1 MKNSILKIFF
11 SVILFAGTLSA
22 QEVVID
28 KVVAVVDNEIILQ
41 SELEFQMSIFA
52 SQRGMDPKSEELK
65 RQILNSMIDEKLVY
79 AQAEL
84 DSIVISD
91 AEIDQR
97 ISYQINVLQQ
107 QYGSISKI
115 EEMYGMSIEKIKRE
129 LREDVRKNLMVQR
142 LREKNFAP
150 VEASRREVEEFFNT
164 YKDSLG
170 MIPEKLHIYHIFRNP
185 KTTDRLKKQYKDF
198 AEAIRDSIVNQGA
211 SFEDMAKKYS
221 EDPGSKTFG
230 GDLGFVKKGVFYP
243 EFEAAA
249 FSLEVGEISNV
260 IETPVGYHIIEL
272 LERRGESIH
281 TRHVLI
287 KFKTDESADL
297 ETITF
302 LTEIRDSVIKGVN
315 SFQFYARKYSEDKE
329 TAPFNGDLGTFY
341 INQLDKN
348 LLDIV
353 SKLKEGEISFPKR
366 IDYGQGIYGYHIVF
380 LESRVPQH
388 PPSLEEDYAEL
399 KRLADEYK
407 KQKQYDEWVASLRD
421 KIYWEVRI

>member
-1 MKNSILKIFF
+1 MINVTFK
-11 SVILFAGTLSA
+11 ILFLTIILANFLFA
-22 QEVVID
+22 QPVVID
-28 KVVAVVDNEIILQ
+28 KVIAIVDNEIILQ
-41 SELEFQMSIFA
+41 SELEFQISIFA
-52 SQRGMDPKSEELK
+52 SQRGMDPQSPELK
-65 RQILNSMIDEKLVY
+65 TQILNSMIDEKLVY

-84 DSIVISD
+84 DSIVITD
-91 AEIDQR
+91 AEISQR
-97 ISYQINVLQQ
+97 IDYQIKVLQQ
-107 QYGSISKI
+107 QYGSIANI

-150 VEASRREVEEFFNT
+150 VEASRREVEEFFYT

-185 KTTDRLKKQYKDF
+185 KTTDRLKKQYLDF
-198 AEAIRDSIVNQGA
+198 AQAVLDSIKQDA
-211 SFEDMAKKYS
+211 SFEDMATKYS
-221 EDPGSKTFG
+221 EDPGSKAYG

-243 EFEAAA
+243 QFEAAA
-249 FSLEVGEISNV
+249 FALEVGEISNI

-272 LERRGESIH
+272 LEKRGESIH
-281 TRHVLI
+281 TRHILF
-287 KFKTDESADL
+287 KFKADEGADL

-302 LTEIRDSVIKGVN
+302 LTELRDSVIKEIN
-315 SFQFYARKYSEDKE
+315 TFQYYAKKYSEDKE

-348 LLDIV
+348 LLEIV
-353 SKLKEGEISFPKR
+353 SKMKQGEISFPKR
-366 IDYGQGIYGYHIVF
+366 IDYGQGVYGYHIVY
-380 LESRVPQH
+380 LQSRVPQH

-407 KQKQYDEWVASLRD
+407 KQKQYDAWVASLRD